1 MSQFGKE
8 AEERLL
14 QSVRDVQS
22 YIVDGDTPDDAI
34 VKVARERRL
43 HPDMLPLLVQ
53 ATNVGRQGY
62 QREKCS
68 GQGVLC
74 QIAEFPLARIENVK
88 AALYPAKPAAPSA
101 VLKAATV
108 SKEYSQPPKPVP
120 VYEKA
125 AMEKVASAKLPDS
138 YFQQPTPGYQGDP
151 KTNVMRMQSQKMAV
165 QQEISNAKVAEITA
179 RDQFLT
185 AMGRVAS
192 YFKTAS
198 HDRLPLA
205 EVEWNARRIFG
216 PLATDVFNYVSTRT
230 KEARASDPPRVAR
243 PVDVAAEPYVSIKA
257 AIENAVKYADARQAV
272 KDLEAGAAEKIAE
285 ITRPFYDRHTTGTTR
300 VLGAVSSTYSPVKVG
315 SLLTSVAAGM
325 GANLGAGMR
334 SAVSPKPTT
343 DLISDIGLELD
354 DPQHNDE
361 LKAIESKGMLNDFMA
376 NDEVIAGFDPQ
387 EVAEAYNEIVQLA
400 PSSAAQ
406 PAIMRPLLRKRLSA
420 GAVEPFEAQQM
431 ADIEKTVRQTAQV
444 GRQGGQNVSP
454 VLV

>member
-88 AALYPAKPAAPSA
+88 AALYPAKPVAPSA
-101 VLKAATV
+101 VLKTSSV

-120 VYEKA
+120 SYEKA

-138 YFQQPTPGYQGDP
+138 YFQQPAPGYQGDP

-165 QQEISNAKVAEITA
+165 QRELADAKVAEITA
-179 RDQFLT
+179 RDRYLA
-185 AMGRVAS
+185 AMSRVAN

-198 HDRLPLA
+198 HDRLSVA
-205 EVEWNARRIFG
+205 EVEWNARKLLG
-216 PLATDVFNYVSTRT
+216 PLATSVFDFVATRT
-230 KEARASDPPRVAR
+230 KEARASGPPRVAR
-243 PVDVAAEPYVSIKA
+243 PVLLTQEPYASIKA
-257 AIENAVKYADARQAV
+257 AIDNGYKYV
-272 KDLEAGAAEKIAE
+272 EAKQHVAKLTAEAETKIAE
-285 ITRPFYDRHTTGTTR
+285 ITRPFYDRHTAGTTR

-315 SLLTSVAAGM
+315 SLLTSVAAGV

-334 SAVSPKPTT
+334 SAVQPKTT
-343 DLISDIGLELD
+343 SELISDIGLELD

-361 LKAIESKGMLNDFMA
+361 LRAIESRGMLNDFMA
-376 NDEVIAGFDPQ
+376 NDEVISGFDPQ

-400 PSSAAQ
+400 PSAAAQ

>member
-1 MSQFGKE
+1 VLSQ
-8 AEERLL
+8 L
-14 QSVRDVQS
+14 
-22 YIVDGDTPDDAI
+22 
-34 VKVARERRL
+34 
-43 HPDMLPLLVQ
+43 
-53 ATNVGRQGY
+53 
-62 QREKCS
+62 
-68 GQGVLC
+68 
-74 QIAEFPLARIENVK
+74 AEFPLARIENVK

-101 VLKAATV
+101 VLKTSSV

-120 VYEKA
+120 TYEKA
-125 AMEKVASAKLPDS
+125 AMEKAASAKLPDS
-138 YFQQPTPGYQGDP
+138 YFQQPAPGYQGDP
-151 KTNVMRMQSQKMAV
+151 KTNVMRMQSQKLAV

-179 RDQFLT
+179 RDRYL
-185 AMGRVAS
+185 ASMSRVAS
-192 YFKTAS
+192 YFKAAS

-205 EVEWNARRIFG
+205 EVEWNARKLFG
-216 PLATDVFNYVSTRT
+216 PSATDVFDFVATRI
-230 KEARASDPPRVAR
+230 KEARAGNPPRIAR
-243 PVDVAAEPYVSIKA
+243 PVLVTQEPYASIKA
-257 AIENAVKYADARQAV
+257 AIDNAVSYVEARQAV
-272 KDLEAGAAEKIAE
+272 KALEAGASTKIAE
-285 ITRPFYDRHTTGTTR
+285 ITRPFYERHTTGTTR

-325 GANLGAGMR
+325 GANLGAGMQ
-334 SAVSPKPTT
+334 SAIQPKPTS

-361 LKAIESKGMLNDFMA
+361 LKAIESKGMLNDFLA
-376 NDEVIAGFDPQ
+376 NDEVISGFDPQ

-454 VLV
+454 ALV